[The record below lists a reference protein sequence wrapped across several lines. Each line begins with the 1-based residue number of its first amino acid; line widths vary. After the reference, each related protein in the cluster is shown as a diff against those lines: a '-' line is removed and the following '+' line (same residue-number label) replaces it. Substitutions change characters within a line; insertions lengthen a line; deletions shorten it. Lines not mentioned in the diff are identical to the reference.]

1 MIYRKRRIPVATL
14 RNLIADLARK
24 GHPSIDRAAAHL
36 GLSARSLQRQLEH
49 QGISYSGLVEGTRQE
64 IARGLLHD
72 TTLSIAQVAAM
83 LGYRDPS
90 SFSRAFAR
98 WAGCSPRR
106 YRASRRAGD
115 QASG

>member
-1 MIYRKRRIPVATL
+1 MIYRNHRIPVATL

-49 QGISYSGLVEGTRQE
+49 QGITYSDLVEGTRQE

-106 YRASRRAGD
+106 YRAARRDGY